1 MKGIIEWLTG
11 PVARAVVL
19 PLARPLVLAILAA
32 LLGVLTDAG
41 LLDGELGRALVG
53 LLN

>member
-1 MKGIIEWLTG
+1 MQWRDIAGEVL
-11 PVARAVVL
+11 VRAV
-19 PLARPLVLAILAA
+19 RRLVPTLLGA